1 MVPGAPGAAEPEL
14 DVELEEGDEEEGGEG
29 GGGEEED
36 DDDGVDVIIDQD
48 DIGGGGTPRAS
59 WGGPQMVSPVPPLPS
74 NRQQRELRVTPVP
87 GSGTRVQVSG
97 FRG

>member
-1 MVPGAPGAAEPEL
+1 
-14 DVELEEGDEEEGGEG
+14 VELEEGDGEEEEGGEG
-29 GGGEEED
+29 GGGGEEDD

-74 NRQQRELRVTPVP
+74 SPQQRELA
-87 GSGTRVQVSG
+87 
-97 FRG
+97 